1 MQEEIMLRQAAAI
14 SEKYELL
21 RKETGSN
28 FNIFEIANIATN
40 EVKICRVIYE
50 LLSPLGCHYQGSIY
64 LKLFMEK
71 VLGIENVD
79 EAELKSAKVYRER
92 VIKNDRRIDLLIE
105 TDKRMIPIKVKI
117 YAKEQSDQCYDQV

>member
-92 VIKNDRRIDLLIE
+92 VIKNDRRIDFTTRSNNRSCFCI
-105 TDKRMIPIKVKI
+105 RRI
-117 YAKEQSDQCYDQV
+117 S

>member
-105 TDKRMIPIKVKI
+105 TDKRMIPIEVKI